1 MPPFFCAQG
10 RMRKFSALQH
20 AARATSR
27 GRISPTRFLE
37 ICGKSKSLRLYKS
50 FFIGQTDI
58 EAVFDE
64 CSKKEGIA
72 VMRRNNRRS
81 NAKKE
86 RIIMMA
92 SSAFVLTA
100 LTMTGI
106 YMKSNR
112 MDSEDDGYTIDFT
125 ALENSAENKLKEIA
139 QNAQTENETDLLNGD
154 IPNFYGMED
163 DLDYM
168 PMETNSGLIEIP
180 GLTDGDELQGY
191 APMLDD
197 VIPDIAAAPETK
209 SESDKKENT
218 AQPEPKKQEVTA
230 QPVVVMPDLN
240 FEDGDELLRPM
251 SGDMVALLPY
261 SMDGGIYFSTLEHF
275 KYNPAL
281 ILQADVGT
289 TVTAC
294 ADGKVIDIFENEEIG
309 HAVTMDLGNGYHITY
324 GQLNGINVALNSF
337 VNIGDV
343 IGAVAEPTKYYIRE
357 GSNLYLMLTLN
368 DEPIDPEPL
377 LR

>member
-1 MPPFFCAQG
+1 
-10 RMRKFSALQH
+10 
-20 AARATSR
+20 
-27 GRISPTRFLE
+27 
-37 ICGKSKSLRLYKS
+37 
-50 FFIGQTDI
+50 
-58 EAVFDE
+58 
-64 CSKKEGIA
+64 
-72 VMRRNNRRS
+72 MRRNNRRS

-106 YMKSNR
+106 YMKSSR

-139 QNAQTENETDLLNGD
+139 QNAQTEDEADLLNGD

-168 PMETNSGLIEIP
+168 PMETDTTQIVIP

-191 APMLDD
+191 APTLDD

-209 SESDKKENT
+209 SESEKKDNT
-218 AQPEPKKQEVTA
+218 PQPEPKKQETTA
-230 QPVVVMPDLN
+230 QSVVVMPELN
-240 FEDGDELLRPM
+240 FEDGDQLLRPM

-324 GQLNGINVALNSF
+324 GQLNGINVALNSY
-337 VNIGDV
+337 VSIGDV

-357 GSNLYLMLTLN
+357 GSNLYLMLTLD
-368 DEPIDPEPL
+368 DEPINPEPL

>member
-1 MPPFFCAQG
+1 
-10 RMRKFSALQH
+10 
-20 AARATSR
+20 
-27 GRISPTRFLE
+27 
-37 ICGKSKSLRLYKS
+37 
-50 FFIGQTDI
+50 
-58 EAVFDE
+58 
-64 CSKKEGIA
+64 
-72 VMRRNNRRS
+72 MRRNNRRS

-106 YMKSNR
+106 YMKSSR

-125 ALENSAENKLKEIA
+125 ALENSAENKLREIA

-168 PMETNSGLIEIP
+168 PMETDTTQIVIP

-240 FEDGDELLRPM
+240 FEDGDQLLRPM

-281 ILQADVGT
+281 ILQADVGA

-324 GQLNGINVALNSF
+324 GQLNGINVALNSY
-337 VNIGDV
+337 VSIGDV

-357 GSNLYLMLTLN
+357 GSNLYLMLTLD